1 MPYEASIEVREDHL
15 RVSVTGTRRLGDA
28 ASDAGDVGARVVG
41 ACREHGIYR
50 VLLLLNLSG
59 RLSAFDSYE
68 MVANARDYGWT
79 HAFRL
84 AIVDSNPRSM
94 VDSEFTETIAVNRAY
109 GVKAFRNEDEALQW
123 LLAGPD

>member
-1 MPYEASIEVREDHL
+1 MAYQAQIDVRDGYL
-15 RVSVTGTRRLGDA
+15 RVAVSGTRRLGDA
-28 ASDAGDVGARVVG
+28 ATDASEVGMQVVS
-41 ACREHGIYR
+41 ACREHSIYR
-50 VLLLLNLSG
+50 VLLVLDLTG

-68 MVANARDYGWT
+68 MVSNARDYGWT

-84 AIVDSNPRSM
+84 AIVDNNPRSM

-109 GVKAFRNEDEALQW
+109 AVKAFRDEDEALQW